1 MQLYSQS
8 ESRQANVT
16 VVGLGA
22 SEHGDRSGAVRIVLR
37 LGMKATAAV
46 TRRIREQIR
55 GHSTGQT

>member
-37 LGMKATAAV
+37 LHIGSK
-46 TRRIREQIR
+46 
-55 GHSTGQT
+55 GKSGGGGQSP